1 MCSERNLPALRASA
15 PAARYHASANDLLAS
30 ADVDVVDICL
40 PTFLHVSHALEAM
53 NTGRPVICEKPLALS
68 VAEAKRV
75 LELQRATG
83 VPFFVAHVIR
93 FWPQYRH
100 LYDAVQNG
108 TYGALRSAS
117 FGRLTAPPTWSHNGW
132 MLDPNYSGGAIFDVH
147 IHDIDFANHLLG
159 RPSTLQSV
167 YARERNYIASVLHY
181 PDDLYVSVEGGTI
194 LPRDPNFLMRYSAVF
209 DDAMLTFNTL
219 TGDHVMVYHDG
230 RRDVLPFAQPSYE
243 NKTEFFVSGGD
254 GYFQQL
260 RHFVECIRNN
270 RSSPVVSLESVI
282 ETLEIIE
289 WELRAGGRDARTR
302 TLHDR

>member
-1 MCSERNLPALRASA
+1 
-15 PAARYHASANDLLAS
+15 
-30 ADVDVVDICL
+30 
-40 PTFLHVSHALEAM
+40 
-53 NTGRPVICEKPLALS
+53 
-68 VAEAKRV
+68 
-75 LELQRATG
+75 
-83 VPFFVAHVIR
+83 
-93 FWPQYRH
+93 
-100 LYDAVQNG
+100 
-108 TYGALRSAS
+108 
-117 FGRLTAPPTWSHNGW
+117 
-132 MLDPNYSGGAIFDVH
+132 
-147 IHDIDFANHLLG
+147 
-159 RPSTLQSV
+159 
-167 YARERNYIASVLHY
+167 
-181 PDDLYVSVEGGTI
+181 
-194 LPRDPNFLMRYSAVF
+194 MRYSAVF

-230 RRDVLPFAQPSYE
+230 RRNVLPFAQPSYE